1 MVLKNTEIAVRCGM
15 MMHHIIMNCVANNIA
30 VPVFT
35 DRGFV
40 EKVLNYIKDPSNLL
54 VTQAK
59 NAFHPSFRPV
69 NETMDGRPWLLGYL
83 ARIYR
88 GNIIS
93 STKAKWRA
101 FIKDSVDA
109 YGIVHLYNYRKQER
123 YRIKKE
129 ISR

>member
-59 NAFHPSFRPV
+59 NAFDPLFRPV
-69 NETMDGRPWLLGYL
+69 NETLDGRPWLLGYL
-83 ARIYR
+83 AK
-88 GNIIS
+88 IITAILLPQQKQSGGHS
-93 STKAKWRA
+93 SRTVLMPTES
-101 FIKDSVDA
+101 FIFIITENKNDTESK
-109 YGIVHLYNYRKQER
+109 RR
-123 YRIKKE
+123 
-129 ISR
+129 